1 MGEKTRAPESPLS
14 GGTLSGVSND
24 PPRSISELRP
34 TQAANTTSNQ
44 QTASPAAPLD
54 LYAPITSDIILE
66 VRRGKMKAM
75 EGLKIMS
82 GIDKGLCTGPVKV
95 DSMGIVEDEHDYT
108 FHGGIDKAVHGYCS
122 AHYANWQQEFPS
134 AADRFRPG
142 GFGENLVFAHL
153 NERNIHIGDVFAV
166 GPKSNTGYSEDL
178 SGTGLLLQ
186 VSLPRQPCFKLNHR
200 FGLRDFAPNTW
211 KLSRTGWYYRVLRPG
226 TLQAGDEVR
235 LIQRP
240 NPDWPLERVQEYLHR
255 SPNEMDKVAELAA
268 IDEFGAECKN
278 QFRGRLAKHEAE
290 ARKKARLAEEAANG
304 GVGKEDKWKA
314 FKVVEKT
321 KQTPRITSFV
331 FEAVEPPK
339 QGSDEAEDEPYMEP
353 GSHVRLRLGVDSG
366 KDGLVRSYSIV
377 KGDTRRFELGIAY
390 DPETSRGGSRFL
402 HESVD
407 VGSIVHASS
416 FAAGVPIVSAA
427 SHHVYVAG
435 GVGVTA
441 FLAHLET
448 LTSINYSCVLHYA
461 VRSADE
467 VAFAERL
474 KALGPDVVI
483 VYDASK
489 GQRMDIGAITREMK
503 WNARIN
509 FCGPT
514 RMMDAALEATRAA
527 GLSETDVH
535 FEAFSAD
542 TTGDP
547 FEVVVRRSNKA
558 ADDDVVSNGKARKPE
573 ANGTKV
579 EEPKTLKVD
588 EDETLLDV
596 LQREFGMDA
605 VASSCE
611 VGNCATCKVTVRSGR
626 IDHRG
631 TALTGEEKA
640 AGDSMLSCVSR
651 GIGRIEIEI

>member
-14 GGTLSGVSND
+14 GGSLRGVTSDQKSMSGTRLMLAGNST
-24 PPRSISELRP
+24 PKRTTISP
-34 TQAANTTSNQ
+34 
-44 QTASPAAPLD
+44 APLD
-54 LYAPITSDIILE
+54 L
-66 VRRGKMKAM
+66 R
-75 EGLKIMS
+75 
-82 GIDKGLCTGPVKV
+82 IDKGLCTGPVKV
-95 DSMGIVEDEHDYT
+95 DSMGLVEDEHDYT
-108 FHGGIDKAVHGYCS
+108 FHGGVDKAVHGYCS
-122 AHYANWQQEFPS
+122 AHYADWQREFPS

-166 GPKSNTGYSEDL
+166 GPKSSNSGVSEDL

-226 TLQAGDEVR
+226 TVQAGDEVR
-235 LIQRP
+235 LVQRP
-240 NPDWPLERVQEYLHR
+240 NPEWPLERVQEYLHR

-278 QFRGRLAKHEAE
+278 QFRGRLAKHEAQ
-290 ARKKARLAEEAANG
+290 ARKKARLAEEAASG
-304 GVGKEDKWKA
+304 GVKMEDKWKA

-331 FEAVEPPK
+331 FEAVDTPK
-339 QGSDEAEDEPYMEP
+339 DGSEDDVDDMDP
-353 GSHVRLRLGVDSG
+353 GAHVKLRLGVDG
-366 KDGLVRSYSIV
+366 DKDGLVRSYSIV
-377 KGDTRRFELGIAY
+377 KGDQRRFELGIAY

-407 VGSIVHASS
+407 VGSIVHAGS
-416 FAAGVPIVSAA
+416 FASGVPIVSAA

-448 LTSINYSCVLHYA
+448 LTSINYSCALHYA
-461 VRSADE
+461 VRSTE
-467 VAFAERL
+467 EIAFAERL
-474 KALGPDVVI
+474 KALGPDVVT

-489 GQRMDIGAITREMK
+489 RQRMDIATIVRDMK

-527 GLSETDVH
+527 GLSESDVH

-542 TTGDP
+542 TSGDP
-547 FEVVVRRSNKA
+547 FEVVVRRTDTTSV
-558 ADDDVVSNGKARKPE
+558 DDVVSNGKTRKPE
-573 ANGTKV
+573 ANGTSEKGA
-579 EEPKTLKVD
+579 KTLRVD
-588 EDETLLDV
+588 EDETLLEV
-596 LQREFGMDA
+596 LQREFGVDA
-605 VASSCE
+605 VPSSCE
-611 VGNCATCKVTVRSGR
+611 VGNCGTCKVTVRSGR

-631 TALTGEEKA
+631 TALTDDEKSP
-640 AGDSMLSCVSR
+640 GDSMLSCVSR